1 MTPTP
6 TTINFKKIHG
16 VDSHILNVIADKM
29 NRQRYNTHDGY
40 GYVVKSQD
48 DSHVLGYLIID
59 YPTYIMEFDMDEM
72 ATKKI
77 KTMKKLAI
85 EFLIDLEYNLIEIYS
100 NKKNVGLVINEIGK
114 LSEYVVSIEDVYFRA
129 KDVINKLNDK
139 SIEYSIKNLRI
150 RDFSIN
156 KHTIGSFFVKVL
168 ENHEGVRL
176 INEYNSTITY
186 TGLNLSINTD
196 EISIGLYESGALRI
210 YNKLYD
216 STELTSILKE
226 KLFRSEK

>member
-85 EFLIDLEYNLIEIYS
+85 EFLIDL
-100 NKKNVGLVINEIGK
+100 NKQDACQSSFLSHGRVTHQALSCLTICYLQPCVSTIIFIVI
-114 LSEYVVSIEDVYFRA
+114 
-129 KDVINKLNDK
+129 
-139 SIEYSIKNLRI
+139 
-150 RDFSIN
+150 
-156 KHTIGSFFVKVL
+156 VL
-168 ENHEGVRL
+168 ML
-176 INEYNSTITY
+176 INRKSFY
-186 TGLNLSINTD
+186 
-196 EISIGLYESGALRI
+196 
-210 YNKLYD
+210 
-216 STELTSILKE
+216 
-226 KLFRSEK
+226 